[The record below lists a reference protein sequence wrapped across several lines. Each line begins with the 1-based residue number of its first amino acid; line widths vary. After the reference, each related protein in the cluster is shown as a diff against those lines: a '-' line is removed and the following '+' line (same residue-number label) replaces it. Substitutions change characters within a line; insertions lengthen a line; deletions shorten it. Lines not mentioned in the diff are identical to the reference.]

1 MKWLHRSFALLGVF
15 CLCVSLSVTSF
26 AVSDASFSVYD
37 FDSVVDEDFI
47 FEVEDELLESSSVL
61 EEFIASGEAL
71 PVTIIEEEAGY
82 SVRAGSAGTPLVI
95 VGDEPPS
102 DSLFY
107 GSGWISGYDS
117 NLGNITLY
125 FPANYKTGYWG
136 IDSNGY
142 LYNISS
148 SSLSGYLDGVYNNS
162 VSAPAFSYP
171 RYRESGSSSY
181 NYINIYLKPEN
192 SNMHIATEH
201 MPLYDVSDF
210 QPYIL
215 FLIGGALF
223 LCFMKRS

>member
-1 MKWLHRSFALLGVF
+1 MKWLHRFSALFGAF
-15 CLCVSLSVTSF
+15 CLCASLSVTSF

-37 FDSVVDEDFI
+37 FDSVVDEDII
-47 FEVEDELLESSSVL
+47 FEDEVEFLESSSVL

-71 PVTIIEEEAGY
+71 PVTVIEEETGY

-95 VGDEPPS
+95 VGDEPPA

-117 NLGNITLY
+117 NLGNVTLY

-142 LYNISS
+142 LYNITSS
-148 SSLSGYLDGVYNNS
+148 TLSGYLDGVYNNS
-162 VSAPAFSYP
+162 VQAPAFSYP
-171 RYRESGSSSY
+171 RYREYDSSGYSY
-181 NYINIYLKPEN
+181 VNLYLKPEN

-201 MPLYDVSDF
+201 MPLYDLNEF
-210 QPYIL
+210 TPYIL
-215 FLIGGALF
+215 CLIGGALF